1 MTHRRRLPVASGMHR
16 PCARRRSAAAVFGL
30 MLALGVGEAAHASG
44 QLLEVPVRWCALR
57 GSPAVNAF
65 GSLGEPDTDAV
76 LWRRHERASDRVWLN
91 QGTSIT
97 FRSAVTANNLND
109 KNVSYPIIDD
119 PDVDAPGHD
128 APGVEGDILDPNLGN
143 TKEFDDAVTACTTA
157 WSSRAGASTL
167 GPIAL
172 NVRRLVHP
180 NGTENLQG
188 YGEFD
193 VTSTTTANVCAN
205 PPTGVTGASGRVA
218 IADYFVVRGFD
229 PDEHILAHEF
239 GHVLSLEHGNGL
251 DDDNPKDGLFDG
263 DPNYT
268 DQCDPSEVNAQPD
281 SLMTPGVNANLIT
294 SLQRQRARVFAVKYA
309 NAPSDPP
316 AALVPGDVI
325 GDEVPDEIDDVV
337 ERSIDITR
345 VTLTTHGPDQTTTI
359 SHALIDLLPD
369 NPSHQFLA
377 FVDLDDDATTGGA
390 PTALNLG
397 VPTDFMGAELVTR
410 VVVTAEDGFVLVPTV
425 WRFQAGAF
433 VEISDPSIQANL
445 GVTVAGEVPRERNHL
460 VSIGFSNAVRGPLTP
475 TIRLQAYAQ
484 TPLPEPP
491 GPAIVLNGTP
501 SEYDVAPSG
510 GIPFQLFVEFPD
522 FPAAGVTP
530 FLARPGQAVLV
541 EALDLF
547 PNAMTK
553 VFLGDVMVGV
563 GNSDGTG
570 GFVKSFVVP
579 FGAALGERL
588 VTVGTFGT
596 GLTADTS
603 VVVEGTPLVPT
614 AVAIDVKPNSCPNPL
629 NVRPNGV
636 LPVAILGSATLDVS
650 QLDPTLVRLEGVEP
664 IGTPEIEDV
673 AAPYLPIT
681 GRTGRTDCTTAGPDG
696 FADLVLHFDAQ
707 AVAAALG
714 AVSNKQVRVLELTG
728 SFDPAL
734 GGAPIAGED
743 VVVTFTK

>member
-1 MTHRRRLPVASGMHR
+1 MHRRWAP
-16 PCARRRSAAAVFGL
+16 RRSAAALFGL
-30 MLALGVGEAAHASG
+30 TLALGVGEAAHASG

-57 GSPAVNAF
+57 GSPAVDNP

-109 KNVSYPIIDD
+109 KNVSYPIIND

-128 APGVEGDILDPNLGN
+128 APGVEGDILDPNLGPASK
-143 TKEFDDAVTACTTA
+143 KEFNDAVAACLTA
-157 WSSRAGASTL
+157 WNGRTGASTL

-172 NVRRLVHP
+172 NVRRLVKS

-193 VTSTTTANVCAN
+193 VTSSGMTPANLCAN
-205 PPTGVTGASGRVA
+205 PPTGVTGASGRLA
-218 IADYFVVRGFD
+218 IADYSVVRGFD
-229 PDEHILAHEF
+229 ADEHILAHEF

-268 DQCDPSEVNAQPD
+268 NQCDPNEVNAQPD

-294 SLQRQRARVFAVKYA
+294 PLQRQRARVIAVKYA

-390 PTALNLG
+390 PSALNLG

-410 VVVTAEDGFVLVPTV
+410 VVVTADDGFVLVPTV

-445 GVTVAGEVPRERNHL
+445 GVTVGGEVPQEQNHI
-460 VSIGFSNAVRGPLTP
+460 VSISFSNAVRGAMAP
-475 TIRLQAYAQ
+475 TVRLQAYAQ

-491 GPAIVLNGTP
+491 GPAIVLNGAA
-501 SEYDVAPSG
+501 SEYDLAPSG

-522 FPAAGVTP
+522 FPVAGVTP
-530 FLARPGQAVLV
+530 LLARPGQAVLV

-553 VFLGDVMVGV
+553 VFLGDDMVGV

-596 GLTADTS
+596 GLTADTT
-603 VVVEGTPLVPT
+603 VIVDGLPLVPT
-614 AVAIDVKPNSCPNPL
+614 DVAIDVKPNSCPNPF
-629 NVRPNGV
+629 NVRKNGV
-636 LPVAILGSATLDVS
+636 LPVAILGSAALDVS
-650 QLDPTLVRLEGVEP
+650 RLDPTLVRLEGVEP
-664 IGTPEIEDV
+664 IGAPEIEDV

-681 GRTGRTDCTTAGPDG
+681 GRTGRTDCTTAGADG

-734 GGAPIAGED
+734 GGGPIAGED
-743 VVVTFTK
+743 VIVTLTK